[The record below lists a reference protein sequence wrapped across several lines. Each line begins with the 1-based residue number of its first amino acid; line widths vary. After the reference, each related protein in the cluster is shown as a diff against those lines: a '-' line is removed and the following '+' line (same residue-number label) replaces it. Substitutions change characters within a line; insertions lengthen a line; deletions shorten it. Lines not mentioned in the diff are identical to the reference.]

1 MRLET
6 PPKMVQLNVATVVT
20 VCLVLFA
27 CPSDALEKVD
37 INSQLK
43 GLEIDPTL
51 KTIIGTMWTEI
62 DELKERVDRCESQDK
77 EVEKTPYTRR
87 QTQEQS
93 TVCGAEA
100 VQSMLHVCCAS
111 QSPINGHRLQEIE
124 GCDTLPP
131 TCSLQC
137 SSQFISIF
145 ENLIEKSSVFKNSN
159 LIEVILPYSI
169 HWK

>member
-62 DELKERVDRCESQDK
+62 DELKERVDRC
-77 EVEKTPYTRR
+77 
-87 QTQEQS
+87 
-93 TVCGAEA
+93 
-100 VQSMLHVCCAS
+100 
-111 QSPINGHRLQEIE
+111 
-124 GCDTLPP
+124 
-131 TCSLQC
+131 
-137 SSQFISIF
+137 
-145 ENLIEKSSVFKNSN
+145 
-159 LIEVILPYSI
+159 
-169 HWK
+169 